1 MVSQELLEILRCP
14 NCVRDGPEAGLLDHA
29 GNWLV
34 CNDCDRKYPIR
45 DDIPVMLIEEGFR
58 FRDVPREE
66 LPETPPPEERRP
78 AIAAPVASPSA
89 DDRAR
94 LILGLVGAAVGIGLI
109 VLLVVW
115 LKSRRSGE

>member
-14 NCVRDGPEAGLLDHA
+14 NCVRDGPEAGLLDHT
-29 GNWLV
+29 GNWLI

-45 DDIPVMLIEEGFR
+45 DDIPVMLIEEGDR
-58 FRDVPREE
+58 FRDLAREE
-66 LPETPPPEERRP
+66 LPETPPPEERKSAP
-78 AIAAPVASPSA
+78 AVAVAPSSA
-89 DDRAR
+89 EDRAR

-115 LKSRRSGE
+115 LKGKQSGE